1 MTYDLVHRTVYEY
14 SLPVSVSHHAAR
26 LHPRIQAAQDCAS
39 FDLRIVPAPAVSSA
53 RNDYFGN
60 AVRYFTIQQ
69 PHHRMEITARSRVS
83 ASPLLRPD
91 LGRTPPWDEVSALF
105 LENTPPDLLEPHQF
119 VFGSPMVRR
128 GREFAAYA
136 AASFPAG
143 RSLLTAVSDLNGR
156 IHRDF
161 KFDPRATTVTTPVED
176 VMRLK
181 RGVCQDFAHLMIA
194 CLRSLGLPARYVSG
208 YLRTRP
214 REGAPKLVG
223 ADMSHAWVAVFC
235 PGYGWVDFD
244 PTNNLIP
251 DVEHISVAVGRDYSD
266 VSPVAGII
274 IGGGRH
280 VVKVAVDLREAD

>member
-1 MTYDLVHRTVYEY
+1 MTYELFHRTVFEY
-14 SLPVSVSHHAAR
+14 SQPVSVSHHAAR
-26 LHPRIQAAQDCAS
+26 LHPRIQGSQSCSA
-39 FDLRIVPAPAVSSA
+39 FDLRIVPAPAVSSL
-53 RNDYFGN
+53 RDDYFGN
-60 AVRYFTIQQ
+60 AVRYFSVQQ
-69 PHHRMEITARSRVS
+69 PHRRLEITATSRVS
-83 ASPLLRPD
+83 ASRLLRPD
-91 LGRTPPWDEVSALF
+91 LARTPAWAEVAELF
-105 LENTPPDLLEPHQF
+105 AECPPADMLEPHQF

-136 AASFPAG
+136 AESFAAG
-143 RSLLTAVSDLNGR
+143 RPLLSAVADLNGR
-156 IHRDF
+156 IFRDF

-176 VMRLK
+176 VMRLR

-214 REGAPKLVG
+214 KEGAPKLVG
-223 ADMSHAWVAVFC
+223 ADMSHAWMAVFC

-274 IGGGRH
+274 IGGGKH
-280 VVKVAVDLREAD
+280 VVKVAVDVREAE